1 MSVFI
6 CKDFWIISCLF
17 YIVNTVIYLQRKKK
31 QKLRVNN
38 QNNGDIDHVHK
49 KAVKKLQAKLSV
61 SVHSV
66 IVSD

>member
-1 MSVFI
+1 
-6 CKDFWIISCLF
+6 
-17 YIVNTVIYLQRKKK
+17 VNTVIYLQRKKK